1 MYLAATGV
9 RRRPRMVA
17 AVVVGLGTVVAL
29 AGATP
34 GTERTERMPTE
45 ASFVRIT
52 PDDPRVVPYEQH
64 PASRIVDSDTRML
77 MATRQV
83 PGFGG
88 AYVDP
93 DTGTLQVWLT
103 QPSAQLG
110 RAAHA
115 ALARF
120 RGPGAPAANT
130 LVTHPADYTFAQ
142 LKAWKDAAMGLFALP
157 EVAGLGISA
166 RTNRLRID
174 VHRSDRLSPAL
185 ADRLAELRI
194 PTEAVRIGS
203 VDRPIEPQLRDDHR
217 PLTGG
222 TQIQFQTGGGPIATG
237 TCSMGFPATRD
248 GVTGF
253 VTAAHCSRDQ
263 GMIDDGRYWQATRP
277 ITQTNQVGTE
287 TFDVPFFAGGP
298 CPTDLVCHF
307 TDANFVRAHGGVTVS
322 LGRIANVPCCD
333 GLDWNGADTW
343 RVTDSFFTLDGNRV
357 HRTGRTTGHQ
367 VGFVHGI
374 CVDRRVFQTNILM
387 LCQDEAIMLSNG
399 GDSGAPVFE
408 ITRDPS
414 TNDVRAVGLHWGGG
428 VVDGL
433 NVSVFSPA
441 PFVNDI
447 IDAQLCWPT
456 FGC

>member
-9 RRRPRMVA
+9 RRLPRTAA

-29 AGATP
+29 AGASP
-34 GTERTERMPTE
+34 GIDSIESMPTE
-45 ASFVRIT
+45 ASFERIT
-52 PDDPRVVPYEQH
+52 RDDPRVVPYEQH

-77 MATRQV
+77 LATRQV

-93 DTGTLQVWLT
+93 GTGTLHVWLT

-110 RAAHA
+110 RDAHA
-115 ALARF
+115 ALGRYL
-120 RGPGAPAANT
+120 GPGAPTANN
-130 LVTHPADYTFAQ
+130 LVTHRADYSFAQ
-142 LKAWKDAAMGLFALP
+142 LKAWKDAAMELFALP
-157 EVAGLGISA
+157 EVALLGISE
-166 RTNRLRID
+166 RTNRLRIGI
-174 VHRSDRLSPAL
+174 HRSDRLSPAL

-194 PTEAVRIGS
+194 PSEAVRIVS
-203 VDRPIEPQLRDDHR
+203 VDRPIVPELRDDHR

-222 TQIQFQTGGGPIATG
+222 TQIQFQTGGGPIATA
-237 TCSMGFPATRD
+237 TCSLGYPAVRN

-263 GMIDDGRYWQATRP
+263 GVVDDGRYWQATRP
-277 ITQTNQVGTE
+277 LTQTNQVGTE
-287 TFDVPFFAGGP
+287 TFDVPFFFGGP
-298 CPTDLVCHF
+298 CPADFVCGF

-322 LGRIANVPCCD
+322 LGRIARVPCYD
-333 GLDWNGADTW
+333 GLDWNGTDTW
-343 RVTDSFFTLDGNRV
+343 RVTDSFFTFVGNRI

-367 VGFVHGI
+367 IGFVQEI
-374 CVDRRVFQTNILM
+374 CEEFGVLGTNIAL
-387 LCQDEAIMLSNG
+387 LCQDEALMLSNP

-408 ITRDPS
+408 ITHDPS
-414 TNDVRAVGLHWGGG
+414 TNDVRAVGIHWGGG
-428 VVDGL
+428 VVDGQ
-433 NVSVFSPA
+433 NVTAMSPA